1 MARFTQGTKKR
12 YFWSN
17 EAVEDPTLHRTMSF
31 PPPPPGW
38 VLESVS
44 AYDLKWYKLHQW
56 LVDTFKDQGGKFEER
71 QNMDSDNFL
80 FYAPRLLT
88 DAERTYIDNKLRE
101 TSKHDERR
109 QANRD
114 VHTPDP

>member
-1 MARFTQGTKKR
+1 
-12 YFWSN
+12 
-17 EAVEDPTLHRTMSF
+17 MSF

-71 QNMDSDNFL
+71 QVGH
-80 FYAPRLLT
+80 ALL
-88 DAERTYIDNKLRE
+88 
-101 TSKHDERR
+101 RR
-109 QANRD
+109 N
-114 VHTPDP
+114 